1 MNVVV
6 AQSFPDLLVQIG
18 NLTSRACELAGECKS
33 AHLGARASR
42 VAPCSLRISSSSS

>member
-33 AHLGARASR
+33 AHLGGSGLQSG
-42 VAPCSLRISSSSS
+42 SLLAQE